1 MENAIKKNIPSALAI
16 FASVIVVIPLVF
28 ILDHMHIGS
37 GPSRLLIPL
46 LPLLFL
52 LIVLIV
58 LSRIV
63 FRSNKTVLYKAVYT
77 VVPITIILYYIYIG
91 LPGWTV
97 LESHLLGALFIVCI
111 LVYLFF
117 KKKNWRYYFSV
128 ISTTIALL
136 IFELLVG
143 VL

>member
-16 FASVIVVIPLVF
+16 SASVIVVFPLVV
-28 ILDHMHIGS
+28 ILDGIYIGYTYRIFT
-37 GPSRLLIPL
+37 PLVPLI
-46 LPLLFL
+46 FL
-52 LIVLIV
+52 SIVLII
-58 LSRIV
+58 LSMII

-77 VVPITIILYYIYIG
+77 VVPITIVLYYIYNG
-91 LPGWTV
+91 LSGCTV
-97 LESHLLGALFIVCI
+97 LESHLLGALFTVCI
-111 LVYLFF
+111 LVYLFL